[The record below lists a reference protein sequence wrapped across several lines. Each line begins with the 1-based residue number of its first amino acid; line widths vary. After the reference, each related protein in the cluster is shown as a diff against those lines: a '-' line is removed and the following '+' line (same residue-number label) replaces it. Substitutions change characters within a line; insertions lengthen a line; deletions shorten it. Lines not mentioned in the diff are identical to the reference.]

1 MMKMHAKYYI
11 QTSQSFILGTLR
23 MEKSFGTKG
32 RKILFKSKESFKFI
46 PPRENVI
53 TFESY

>member
-1 MMKMHAKYYI
+1 MKMHTKFYS

-23 MEKSFGTKG
+23 MEKVFGTKG
-32 RKILFKSKESFKFI
+32 RKVLFKSEVSFKFI
-46 PPRENVI
+46 PLRENVI